1 MGYRSVV
8 EAVFYTRDK
17 EQAPLLKLYV
27 DENFPKNEELRECL
41 KPLIKEQVVGADGK
55 VEFHQHVG
63 CYGYHF
69 ICEDVKWYESYT
81 FVQEFNEFAHAFVAF
96 SESKEGADAKQL
108 SWAYEFVRLGE
119 ETEDTE
125 EERSENADF
134 ILCVRR
140 EIELNI

>member
-41 KPLIKEQVVGADGK
+41 TPIKANNAW
-55 VEFHQHVG
+55 
-63 CYGYHF
+63 GYHF
-69 ICEDVKWYESYT
+69 MCDDVKWYESYT
-81 FVQEFNEFAHAFVAF
+81 FVQEYAHFAEKFQDFA
-96 SESKEGADAKQL
+96 ESKEGVDAKQL

-119 ETEDTE
+119 ESDDTE
-125 EERSENADF
+125 EHRSNNADY
-134 ILCVRR
+134 ILSVRR
-140 EIELNI
+140 EIELNF

>member
-27 DENFPKNEELRECL
+27 DENFPKFWKEEDEECL
-41 KPLIKEQVVGADGK
+41 KPIRANNVW
-55 VEFHQHVG
+55 G
-63 CYGYHF
+63 CHF
-69 ICEDVKWYESYT
+69 IADNVKWYESYPEIR
-81 FVQEFNEFAHAFVAF
+81 EFNEFAHAFVAF

-119 ETEDTE
+119 EANDIE
-125 EERSENADF
+125 EERSDNADF
-134 ILCVRR
+134 ILSVCR
-140 EIELNI
+140 EIQLLP